1 MDMNWAQQAFSHT
14 VQAFALLAAASPVGW
29 AARIDSNL
37 DSAMVESL
45 HRGDSAAV
53 VSLIN
58 RGANA
63 NARSDEGVPALTLA
77 VLHADRRAV
86 SKLIEHGADVNAY
99 SRLGRTALIGAAS
112 IPGNSDMV
120 RMLLAAGADPNL
132 AATTEPGPV
141 AFVSGGGETPLIES
155 AKDLTGRSAKMLL
168 DAGANPNAQDKMGN
182 TALHLAALNGN
193 LEVVRLLL
201 AHHAA
206 VNAANKMGSTPI
218 INAAIRS
225 DGRVVRMLIDTGAD
239 VNAADGTG
247 STALMWA
254 AYKESGDP
262 AIVDML
268 LRAGA
273 NPRAKNKLFDG
284 EMAITWAL
292 RNGETPI
299 VARLR
304 KAGLEGATVPGEAS
318 MHEPV
323 AAGVAISRAVDALQ
337 KSSPEFV
344 RNAPCV
350 SCHHQT
356 LAGMA
361 SKMAHD
367 RGIAVNEELMAK
379 DVKRVMGFIRPM
391 RPVMIE
397 NSDIVPDV
405 PVTGPYFMM
414 YFADFKLPNEP
425 VLESMA
431 RNIALHQQTD
441 GHWTGWAPRPP
452 LEYGDIQATA
462 LSVRALQLYGAEYC
476 KVEYEERIARA
487 SEWLRKAKASSD
499 HERNYQLLGLYWS
512 GAPSSAVESVAAEI
526 LASQRQ
532 DGGWAQLTTLNS
544 DAYAT
549 GQTLYALHEAC
560 ILEPSDEA
568 YRRGVRFLLT
578 TQFEDG
584 SWLVKT
590 RSFPFQPLKD
600 TKFPHGRDQWISA
613 TGTSWAAMA
622 LALTVEAPSRGDAGT
637 R

>member
-1 MDMNWAQQAFSHT
+1 MNRVHDVFKHT
-14 VQAFALLAAASPVGW
+14 VRALALLAVAAPGW
-29 AARIDSNL
+29 AARIDANL
-37 DSAMVESL
+37 DGPLVDSL
-45 HRGDSAAV
+45 YRGDSNMAI
-53 VSLIN
+53 SLID
-58 RGANA
+58 RGANP
-63 NARSDEGVPALTLA
+63 NARSAEGVPALTFA

-86 SKLIEHGADVNAY
+86 VKLIEAGADVSAH
-99 SRLGRTALIGAAS
+99 SGLGRTALIAAAS
-112 IPGNSDMV
+112 IPGNSDTV
-120 RMLLAAGADPNL
+120 RLLLAAGADPNE
-132 AATTEPGPV
+132 AATTEAGPV

-155 AKDLTGRSAKMLL
+155 AKDLTGRSAKLLL
-168 DAGANPNAQDKMGN
+168 DSGASPNAQDKMGN
-182 TALHLAALNGN
+182 STLHMAALNGN
-193 LEVVRLLL
+193 VEVVRLLL

-206 VNAANKMGSTPI
+206 VNVANKLGTTPMVS
-218 INAAIRS
+218 AAIRS
-225 DGRVVRMLIDTGAD
+225 DAAIVRMLIDAGGD

-262 AIVDML
+262 TIVDML

-273 NPRAKNKLFDG
+273 NAKAKNKLFDG
-284 EMAITWAL
+284 ETALTWAL

-304 KAGLEGATVPGEAS
+304 TAGLEGAAVSANAP

-323 AAGVAISRAVDALQ
+323 AVNLAISRSVDTLQ
-337 KSSPEFV
+337 KSSPEFIK
-344 RNAPCV
+344 NAPCV

-367 RGIAVNEELMAK
+367 RGIAVNEDLMAK

-414 YFADFKLPNEP
+414 YFADFKQPGEP
-425 VLESMA
+425 VLEALA
-431 RNIALHQQTD
+431 RNIALHQQAD

-462 LSVRALQLYGAEYC
+462 LSIRALQLYGADYRQAEY
-476 KVEYEERIARA
+476 KERIERA
-487 SEWLRKAKASSD
+487 SQWLQKAKAAGE

-512 GAPSSAVESVAAEI
+512 GAPGSAVESLAAAI

-532 DGGWAQLTTLNS
+532 DGGWAQLATLNS

-549 GQTLYALHEAC
+549 GQTLYVLHEAC
-560 ILEPSDEA
+560 ILDPSDEA
-568 YRRGVRFLLT
+568 YQRGVQFLLK

-590 RSFPFQPLKD
+590 RAFPFQPLKD

-622 LALTVEAPSRGDAGT
+622 LALTVEPPAPVNAGT